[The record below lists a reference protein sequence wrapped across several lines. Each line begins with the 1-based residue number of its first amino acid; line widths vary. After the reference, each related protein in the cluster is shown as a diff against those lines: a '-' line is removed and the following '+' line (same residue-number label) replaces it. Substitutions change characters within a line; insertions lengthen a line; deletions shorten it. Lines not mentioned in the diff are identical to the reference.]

1 MNLPHAKVAFHECG
15 RCMHHVVG
23 AIIGLLAVLGADCHA
38 QQWELSDSLDI
49 GRHHFGA
56 CDVGNGQILVFGG
69 YTQGSRILGGI
80 PTSRC
85 EIIDAVSGRVRR
97 TGSMYEPRAVMGV
110 LQDDHKNVYA
120 IGGMG
125 PDTASSI
132 VERFNAVTQ
141 RWEYIGTLRK
151 PRWQHAVAWLDGRRI
166 LVVGGWLERSA
177 EIFDIESGESTFV
190 TDFIAP
196 ANSMRGISRRGGPPL
211 FFGYRTSGGS
221 SGSGDR
227 SEAAYIYNETT
238 GVWES
243 KIQFPDAPVAPE
255 VLLSRTG
262 YTVVVGGAI
271 REEPFVAAKGV
282 SLLTDNTTGFVQEIA
297 QLQEGRQHHG
307 VAEYVPGSI
316 VIAGGITDATK
327 PLSSTEWFDIEQRQV
342 RPGMPMRF
350 ARCFFRVVAVD
361 VQNETYVFA
370 ISGLTSSFQTTAS
383 VERIATCRS
392 IDILRSSDSQVRM
405 TGLARWSGNAVRLC
419 DAEPM
424 GAGAVWMAKRGF
436 LGNAFSH
443 EIIARYSNGND
454 HDEPDGS
461 NPGADGLCF
470 VIQTQG
476 GDAIGVPGRGI
487 GYWGIQD
494 AIAIE
499 HDIYMNPASNDPN
512 GNHLGLQVGGK
523 GKVVES
529 LHELDKPNRI
539 SFNIPSI
546 KADGSLFAVRYE
558 LRDRRLRVW
567 LTQQGSLGDPSME
580 VADVNVDSILGLT
593 EQSTYWMGFTAATGK
608 SVSSTDIVRWTEN
621 PCVDP
626 QDLPVSVIHNE
637 GVEKERMRLRRKDR
651 DSWTI
656 EIQPLTYDRVIV
668 VYDIRGSSV
677 DAISVAAG
685 VDTIIWG
692 SERLDAGTYFVQDV
706 ALGQSALIGVLR

>member
-1 MNLPHAKVAFHECG
+1 MGV
-15 RCMHHVVG
+15 
-23 AIIGLLAVLGADCHA
+23 DCHA
-38 QQWELSDSLDI
+38 QQWELTDSLDI

-69 YTQGSRILGGI
+69 YTRGDRILGGI

-85 EIIDAVSGRVRR
+85 EIIDAVTGKVRR

-110 LQDDHKNVYA
+110 LQDDRKNVYA

-125 PDTASSI
+125 PDSASSI
-132 VERFNAVTQ
+132 VERFNTVTQ
-141 RWEYIGTLRK
+141 RWEYLGNLRK
-151 PRWQHAVAWLDGRRI
+151 PRWQHAVAWLDSRRI

-177 EIFDIESGESTFV
+177 EIFHLETGESEFV
-190 TDFIAP
+190 ADFVAP
-196 ANSMRGISRRGGPPL
+196 ANSMRGISRRSGAPV

-227 SEAAYIYNETT
+227 SEAAYVYDEANGTWQST
-238 GVWES
+238 
-243 KIQFPDAPVAPE
+243 IQFPNAPVSPE

-262 YTVVVGGAI
+262 YSVVIGGAVK
-271 REEPFVAAKGV
+271 EEPFVAARGV
-282 SLLTDNTTGFVQEIA
+282 SVLTDNTAGFVREIA
-297 QLQEGRQHHG
+297 QLLEGRQHHG

-316 VIAGGITDATK
+316 VIAGGITDDTR
-327 PLSSTEWFDIEQRQV
+327 PLSSTEWFDIEQRLV

-350 ARCFFRVVAVD
+350 PRCFFRVVAVA

-370 ISGLTSSFQTTAS
+370 ISGLTSSFRTTAS

-392 IDILRSSDSQVRM
+392 IDILRGNGGQVQM
-405 TGLARWSGNAVRLC
+405 TGLARWSGDAVRLC

-424 GAGAVWMAKRGF
+424 GAGAMWLEKRGF

-454 HDEPDGS
+454 FDEPDGS
-461 NPGADGLCF
+461 TPGADGLCF

-476 GDAIGVPGRGI
+476 GDALGVPGRGI

-494 AIAIE
+494 AIAVE
-499 HDIYMNPASNDPN
+499 HDIYMNPAANDPN
-512 GNHLGLQVGGK
+512 GNHLGLQIGETGK
-523 GKVVES
+523 PVES
-529 LHELDKPNRI
+529 THELDKPNRI
-539 SFNIPSI
+539 SFNIPTV
-546 KADGSLFAVRYE
+546 KADGSPFAVRYE

-567 LTQQGSLGDPSME
+567 MTQQGPLGEPSLD
-580 VADVNVDSILGLT
+580 VADVSVDSILNLS
-593 EQSTYWMGFTAATGK
+593 EQSRYWVGFTAATGK
-608 SVSSTDIVRWTEN
+608 SVSSTDILRWTEN

-637 GVEKERMRLRRKDR
+637 GPGKERMLVRRKER

-656 EIQPLTYDRVIV
+656 EVQPLTFDRSIF
-668 VYDIRGSSV
+668 VYDIRGAST
-677 DAISVAAG
+677 AEITVAAG
-685 VDTIIWG
+685 VDTVIW
-692 SERLDAGTYFVQDV
+692 SSDLLQAGTYVVHDV
-706 ALGQSALIGVLR
+706 TLGHSALIGVLR